1 MLVLVLLS
9 LFLAACNAQVVK
21 IYVIAGQSN
30 AEGHA
35 EVASKNKTTGNYLNG
50 TLAYQLSDPR
60 TAALFSPLWD
70 KTRNNWTVLSD
81 VKIWYNEIG
90 SQTGVNGSTIPSGP
104 GDAAFGDLTIGY
116 GALCDSNLIGPE
128 LGFGFGMQPSL
139 NGDKILVM
147 KTAWGGKDL
156 AQDYRPP
163 SSVSNFDVYC
173 QEAPCINQIGHFYSV
188 MVDDIHKMLAPNA
201 ISTMFPELQG
211 YTPSLGG
218 FSWFQGWNDGCDL
231 NMTAAYEWNLVNLI
245 KDLRTEFKSPDL
257 PISIAVAGFDGFNGA
272 ENTRHPPLPVPW
284 IDATP
289 AEKIGTD
296 CTIDHGCRRLDVALS
311 QLAVGNATRHPELNG
326 HVSVMETRGF
336 WRDPQFSPNKGEGY
350 HYWHNAETA
359 YLVGLALAEGMLNA
373 MK

>member
-1 MLVLVLLS
+1 MLVLVLSS
-9 LFLAACNAQVVK
+9 LFLACNAQVVK

-70 KTRNNWTVLSD
+70 KTTNNWTVLTD

-211 YTPSLGG
+211 YTPSIGG

-245 KDLRTEFKSPDL
+245 KDLRT
-257 PISIAVAGFDGFNGA
+257 
-272 ENTRHPPLPVPW
+272 
-284 IDATP
+284 
-289 AEKIGTD
+289 
-296 CTIDHGCRRLDVALS
+296 
-311 QLAVGNATRHPELNG
+311 
-326 HVSVMETRGF
+326 
-336 WRDPQFSPNKGEGY
+336 
-350 HYWHNAETA
+350 
-359 YLVGLALAEGMLNA
+359 
-373 MK
+373 